1 MFRTRLISGIV
12 LIVAAFAAFYVGS
25 PVLTL
30 LLFLTS
36 LAGFRE
42 LSKALG
48 VSNRGETKK
57 ALGVSNRGETKEALG
72 VSNRGETKEALGV
85 SGGGDTKETGAPEM
99 VGYLGIA
106 AYYLMLFLSDMK
118 WVNGSAS
125 FYLACIVGVFLA
137 ELSVYVL
144 TFPKYQADQIAA
156 AVFSFLY
163 VPVML
168 SFIDFIRAEEKGRY
182 LVWFILICSWGCDTC
197 AYCVGMLIGRRK
209 IFPALSPKKTLEG
222 CIGGVLGSAL
232 LGALYCRFVMGEA
245 PGFAGLA
252 ALICGLGAVVSMLGD
267 LAASA
272 VKRNKGIKDYGKLI
286 PGHGGIMDRFD
297 SVIVTAPLIYFLLL
311 FAR

>member
-12 LIVAAFAAFYVGS
+12 LIAAASAAFYAGS
-25 PVLTL
+25 PVLTP
-30 LLFLTS
+30 LLFFIS

-48 VSNRGETKK
+48 VSDGGK
-57 ALGVSNRGETKEALG
+57 AKEALG
-72 VSNRGETKEALGV
+72 VSNGGKMKEALGV
-85 SGGGDTKETGAPEM
+85 SGSGEAKMPGAPEI

-106 AYYLMLFLSDMK
+106 AYYLLLFLSDMK
-118 WVNGSAS
+118 WVDGSAS

-144 TFPKYQADQIAA
+144 TFPKYQAEQIAS

-168 SFIDFIRAEEKGRY
+168 SFIDMIRAQERGRY

-209 IFPALSPKKTLEG
+209 IFPALSPKKSLEG
-222 CIGGVLGSAL
+222 CIGGVLGAAL
-232 LGALYCRFVMGEA
+232 LGALYCRFVMGEEFR
-245 PGFAGLA
+245 FAGFA
-252 ALICGLGAVVSMLGD
+252 ALICGLGAMVSMLGD

-311 FAR
+311 LAR